1 MRWTAVLCGAGYN
14 LRMILR
20 ALRLFCVF
28 ILAALLN
35 RDIAAD
41 AMV

>member
-1 MRWTAVLCGAGYN
+1 MHAVLCGTAHN

-20 ALRLFCVF
+20 RLRLLCVF

-35 RDIAAD
+35 RCIVIDVTA
-41 AMV
+41 